1 MMRVIMG
8 SWGLN
13 TVRHSTFSCF
23 HRRSFSSLYT
33 ATKTDLAREN
43 MKWNESLADKARS
56 LIFGEKK
63 YTQFTPEEKKIVDF
77 YQQRKFEE
85 DAVILPN
92 THAALEQAEIEQML
106 LKRYKE
112 HG

>member
-1 MMRVIMG
+1 
-8 SWGLN
+8 
-13 TVRHSTFSCF
+13 
-23 HRRSFSSLYT
+23 
-33 ATKTDLAREN
+33 

-63 YTQFTPEEKKIVDF
+63 YTQFTLEEKKIVDF
-77 YQQRKFEE
+77 YQQRKLEE

-106 LKRYKE
+106 LKRYKLQ
-112 HG
+112 